1 MKEKRDEILPFEQGD
16 AYQNND
22 INMLGDNLNQ
32 VKLEELPL
40 IDLEKLAAATNDF
53 HEDNKLGQGG
63 FGPVYKVMLVHLSSM
78 GVLF

>member
-1 MKEKRDEILPFEQGD
+1 MKEKSDDILPFEQGGG
-16 AYQNND
+16 YQNND

-40 IDLEKLAAATNDF
+40 IDLEKLAAATDDF